1 MSRTSGRRVAIV
13 GVGYSDVGRNT
24 GLSERHHAAQAAV
37 RALDDAGLTAKD
49 IDGAS
54 TWGGDAVDF
63 AWMLGF
69 DRLQWSLNVGVSPA
83 FITPA
88 YHAAQAVAAGHAETV
103 MAFRIMMQQPP
114 AAALA
119 AGGAMLGEPNMA
131 DAQFRWPYG
140 NFSPT
145 QWAGLLMQRYMHETG
160 ATEETF
166 ATFAE
171 IQREWALMN
180 DDALQ
185 KTPLSKED
193 FLNAPYVT
201 KPLRIFDCDYPC
213 DSGSAVI
220 FTTEERARDLQQ
232 PMVLVEAS
240 ALSAIHDMNFEL
252 LPDMVRTAPAHCG
265 ELLWKRSDLTP
276 ADVDTAHLYDG
287 FSIIT
292 LQWLEGLGLCPP
304 GTAGDF
310 VMEGNTRPGGS
321 LPTNTD
327 GGAINVGR
335 RHGAN
340 FCIEAVRQLRG
351 ECGERQV
358 DGAEVSVWANAVGMF
373 GGAMLLTRG

>member
-1 MSRTSGRRVAIV
+1 VAIA
-13 GVGYSDVGRNT
+13 GVGYSNVGRNT

-37 RALDDAGLTAKD
+37 RALDDAGLSAKD
-49 IDGAS
+49 IDGAT

-63 AWMLGF
+63 GWMLGF
-69 DRLQWSLNVGVSPA
+69 DRLQWSLNVGTSPA
-83 FITPA
+83 FVTPA
-88 YHAAQAVAAGHAETV
+88 YHAALAVAQGHAETV

-114 AAALA
+114 ASTLA
-119 AGGAMLGEPNMA
+119 AGGAMLGEPSMA

-145 QWAGLLMQRYMHETG
+145 QWAGLLMTRYMHETG
-160 ATEETF
+160 ATEEHF

-171 IQREWALMN
+171 VQREWARMN
-180 DDALQ
+180 SDALQ
-185 KTPLSKED
+185 TGPLSAAD
-193 FLNAPYVT
+193 YLALPYVT
-201 KPLRIFDCDYPC
+201 KPLRLLDCDYPC

-220 FTTEERARDLQQ
+220 FTTEERARDLKQ
-232 PMVLVEAS
+232 PVVLVETA

-252 LPDMVRTAPAHCG
+252 LPDMVRTSPAHCG
-265 ELLWKRSDLTP
+265 ELLWGRTELTP

-292 LQWLEGLGLCPP
+292 LQWLEGLGLCGP
-304 GTAGDF
+304 GEAADF
-310 VMEGNTRPGGS
+310 VMEGNTRPGGK

-340 FCIEAVRQLRG
+340 FCIEAVHQLRG
-351 ECGERQV
+351 EAGERQV

-373 GGAMLLTRG
+373 GGAMLHTKA

>member
-1 MSRTSGRRVAIV
+1 MRRVAIA

-37 RALDDAGLTAKD
+37 RALDDAGLVATD
-49 IDGAS
+49 IDGAT

-69 DRLQWSLNVGVSPA
+69 DRLQWMLNVTVSPA

-88 YHAAQAVAAGHAETV
+88 YHAALAVAQGHAETV

-114 AAALA
+114 ASTLA
-119 AGGAMLGEPNMA
+119 AGGAMLGEPNMS
-131 DAQFRWPYG
+131 DAQFRWPFG

-145 QWAGLLMQRYMHETG
+145 QWAGLLMTRYMHETG
-160 ATEETF
+160 ATEEHF

-171 IQREWALMN
+171 VQREWARMN
-180 DDALQ
+180 PDALQ
-185 KTPLSKED
+185 TGPLSAAD
-193 FLNAPYVT
+193 YLALPYVT
-201 KPLRIFDCDYPC
+201 KPLRLLDCDYPC

-220 FTTEERARDLQQ
+220 FTTEERARDLAQ
-232 PMVLVEAS
+232 PVVLVETA

-252 LPDMVRTAPAHCG
+252 LPDMVRTSPAHCG
-265 ELLWKRSDLTP
+265 ELLWGRTDITP

-292 LQWLEGLGLCPP
+292 LQWLEGLGLCGP
-304 GTAGDF
+304 GEAADF
-310 VMEGNTRPGGS
+310 VKEGNTRPGGK

-340 FCIEAVRQLRG
+340 FCIEAVHQLRG
-351 ECGERQV
+351 DAGARQV
-358 DGAEVSVWANAVGMF
+358 AGAEVSVWANAVGMF
-373 GGAMLLTRG
+373 GGAMLLTKG